1 MFTQDRVEDYFDDL
15 DKANKRAAP
24 KVCDGCAM
32 GCSLG
37 VNYTIQRRCWIDG
50 IMRHVFVP
58 MIVPMINDRIIY
70 NYIDEAG
77 CRLQPYIVAGAAKD
91 ATQTIE
97 DAYALTKDIAQL
109 CDNHYKVRPTL
120 YPSLIQQ
127 EEPKGFTQKRSIA
140 KKIGKLPNVV
150 CEGCHDKCTL
160 GAAYEDSVIY
170 PVIGERVIKS
180 YIDAQGRRQVILST
194 VCKSFIEAQKKAER
208 EICLQCSCY
217 RQNTK

>member
-1 MFTQDRVEDYFDDL
+1 MFTQDRIEDYFDDL
-15 DKANKRAAP
+15 DKAYKRAAP
-24 KVCDGCAM
+24 KVCDGCAA

-37 VNYTIQRRCWIDG
+37 VNYTTQLCCNDG
-50 IMRHVFVP
+50 IMRPVF
-58 MIVPMINDRIIY
+58 VPMINDRIIY

-91 ATQTIE
+91 APQTIE

-109 CDNHYKVRPTL
+109 CDNHYKVCPTL
-120 YPSLIQQ
+120 CPPLIQQ

-160 GAAYEDSVIY
+160 SAAYEDSVIY
-170 PVIGERVIKS
+170 PVIGKRIIKS
-180 YIDAQGRRQVILST
+180 YTNAQGRRQTILST

>member
-1 MFTQDRVEDYFDDL
+1 MFTQDRIEDCIDDFY
-15 DKANKRAAP
+15 KAHKRATP
-24 KVCDGCAM
+24 KVCDGCAA

-37 VNYTIQRRCWIDG
+37 VNYIIQLYCVDG
-50 IMRHVFVP
+50 IMRSVF
-58 MIVPMINDRIIY
+58 VPMINDRIIY

-77 CRLQPYIVAGAAKD
+77 CRLQPYIVVGGAKD

-120 YPSLIQQ
+120 YPPLIQQ

-140 KKIGKLPNVV
+140 KQIGKLRNVV

-160 GAAYEDSVIY
+160 SAAYEDSVIY
-170 PVIGERVIKS
+170 PVIGKRIIKS
-180 YIDAQGRRQVILST
+180 YIDAQGKRQVILST

>member
-15 DKANKRAAP
+15 DKAHKGAVR
-24 KVCDGCAM
+24 KVCDGCVA

-37 VNYTIQRRCWIDG
+37 ANYTTQRCCIDG
-50 IMRHVFVP
+50 ILRPVF
-58 MIVPMINDRIIY
+58 VPMINDRIIY

-77 CRLQPYIVAGAAKD
+77 CRLQPYIVADGAKD

-97 DAYALTKDIAQL
+97 EAYALTNDIAQL

-120 YPSLIQQ
+120 YPPLIQQ
-127 EEPKGFTQKRSIA
+127 EEPKGFTQKRLSA
-140 KKIGKLPNVV
+140 KKIGELRNVV

-160 GAAYEDSVIY
+160 SAAYEDSVIY
-170 PVIGERVIKS
+170 PVIGKQIIKS
-180 YIDAQGRRQVILST
+180 YIDAQGRRQTILST

-208 EICLQCSCY
+208 EICLQCSY
-217 RQNTK
+217 YQQNTK

>member
-1 MFTQDRVEDYFDDL
+1 MFTQDHVEDYIDDF
-15 DKANKRAAP
+15 DKALKHAVC
-24 KVCDGCAM
+24 KHCDGCAA

-37 VNYTIQRRCWIDG
+37 VNYTTQLCCNDG
-50 IMRHVFVP
+50 IMRPVF
-58 MIVPMINDRIIY
+58 VPMINDRIIY

-109 CDNHYKVRPTL
+109 CDNHYKVHPTL
-120 YPSLIQQ
+120 YPPLIQQ
-127 EEPKGFTQKRSIA
+127 EDPKGFTQKRSIA

-160 GAAYEDSVIY
+160 SAAYEDSVIY
-170 PVIGERVIKS
+170 PVIGKQIIKS
-180 YIDAQGRRQVILST
+180 YIDAQGRRQTILST
-194 VCKSFIEAQKKAER
+194 VCKSFIEAQKKAEH